1 MKKIHVA
8 AVFAVLLVAS
18 FLFISVFLSTRENN
32 SPDVFVGIDVAYGD
46 VEQIKLLLDEVSS

>member
-18 FLFISVFLSTRENN
+18 FLFISVFLSTTGETN

-46 VEQIKLLLDEVSS
+46 V